1 MSVVYSYAVIIE
13 AALVVQKQFSWG
25 YDSSIKNLL
34 FGSHRVRNFLT
45 HANMRRR
52 KITTDDK
59 KIPEDEE
66 IIRIMKIGQDLI
78 REFGYGPDNIINMDE
93 TAFTYAIGPEFMYVP
108 TDQSRAKNIGISNMK
123 LRITAVVSVFANGQF
138 APLMIIIK
146 HSISSLER
154 PDQSRMTV
162 VRDLYKKDDDF
173 GEKDGWKLILWEK
186 ELTLGGITAVHKC
199 YYIINDDTGEVIT
212 SQYKAWNDTVRMIMW
227 LETVIKPLKEKLG
240 KLLIWFDN
248 CGCHKTALVD
258 DVINSL
264 QIHVACL
271 PPNMTGILQVLDLVV
286 NGPLKAHSRKLRG
299 SRSVACFQEFALRYE
314 VETHKRPEDRIL
326 HVFEPPKPSM
336 LQGITDLF
344 ELFATGFKEPKFQAG
359 IVRSFI
365 STGCLQV
372 HNADNN
378 VVDFVQYTKQKTCG
392 TMKLTPTGTRNDHE
406 RIANIAD
413 SLSEENLEIVHAM
426 NAYLDY
432 DSDDENA
439 MNAILDL

>member
-1 MSVVYSYAVIIE
+1 M
-13 AALVVQKQFSWG
+13 
-25 YDSSIKNLL
+25 
-34 FGSHRVRNFLT
+34 T
-45 HANMRRR
+45 
-52 KITTDDK
+52 K

-66 IIRIMKIGQDLI
+66 IVRIMKIGQDLI
-78 REFGYGPDNIINMDE
+78 REFGYGPDNILNMDE
-93 TAFTYAIGPEFMYVP
+93 TAFTYAIDPEFMYVP
-108 TDQSRAKNIGISNMK
+108 TDQSRAQNIRIPNMK

-162 VRDLYKKDDDF
+162 VRDLYKKDDGF

-186 ELTLGGITAVHKC
+186 ELTIGGITAVHKC

-299 SRSVACFQEFALRYE
+299 SRIVACFQEFAQRYE

-372 HNADNN
+372 HNADNS
-378 VVDFVQYTKQKTCG
+378 VVDFVQFTKQKTSG

-413 SLSEENLEIVHAM
+413 SLSEENFEIVHAM

>member
-1 MSVVYSYAVIIE
+1 
-13 AALVVQKQFSWG
+13 
-25 YDSSIKNLL
+25 
-34 FGSHRVRNFLT
+34 
-45 HANMRRR
+45 
-52 KITTDDK
+52 
-59 KIPEDEE
+59 
-66 IIRIMKIGQDLI
+66 
-78 REFGYGPDNIINMDE
+78 MDE
-93 TAFTYAIGPEFMYVP
+93 TAFTYAIGPEFMFVP
-108 TDQSRAKNIGISNMK
+108 TDQSRAQNIGIPNMK

-138 APLMIIIK
+138 APLMILIK

-162 VRDLYKKDDDF
+162 VRDLYKKDDGF

-186 ELTLGGITAVHKC
+186 ERTIGGNTAVHKC

-248 CGCHKTALVD
+248 CGCHKTASVD

-299 SRSVACFQEFALRYE
+299 FRIVACFQEFAQRYE

-359 IVRSFI
+359 IVRSFV
-365 STGCLQV
+365 STGCL
-372 HNADNN
+372 
-378 VVDFVQYTKQKTCG
+378 
-392 TMKLTPTGTRNDHE
+392 
-406 RIANIAD
+406 
-413 SLSEENLEIVHAM
+413 
-426 NAYLDY
+426 
-432 DSDDENA
+432 
-439 MNAILDL
+439 

>member
-1 MSVVYSYAVIIE
+1 M
-13 AALVVQKQFSWG
+13 
-25 YDSSIKNLL
+25 
-34 FGSHRVRNFLT
+34 T
-45 HANMRRR
+45 
-52 KITTDDK
+52 K

-66 IIRIMKIGQDLI
+66 IVRIMKIGQDLI
-78 REFGYGPDNIINMDE
+78 REFGYGPDNILNMDE
-93 TAFTYAIGPEFMYVP
+93 TAFTYAIDPEFMYVP
-108 TDQSRAKNIGISNMK
+108 TDQSRAQNIRIPNMK

-162 VRDLYKKDDDF
+162 VRDLYKKDDGF
-173 GEKDGWKLILWEK
+173 GEKDGWKLISWEK
-186 ELTLGGITAVHKC
+186 ELTIGGITAVHKC

-212 SQYKAWNDTVRMIMW
+212 SQYKAWNDAVRMIMW

-299 SRSVACFQEFALRYE
+299 SRIVACFQEFARRYE
-314 VETHKRPEDRIL
+314 LETHKRPGDRIL
-326 HVFEPPKPSM
+326 LVFEPPKPSM

-344 ELFATGFKEPKFQAG
+344 ELFATSFKEPKFRAG

-372 HNADNN
+372 YNADKN

-406 RIANIAD
+406 GISNIAD

>member
-1 MSVVYSYAVIIE
+1 
-13 AALVVQKQFSWG
+13 
-25 YDSSIKNLL
+25 
-34 FGSHRVRNFLT
+34 
-45 HANMRRR
+45 MRRR

-59 KIPEDEE
+59 KIPEDDE
-66 IIRIMKIGQDLI
+66 IVRIMKIGQDLI
-78 REFGYGPDNIINMDE
+78 REFGYGPENILNMDE
-93 TAFTYAIGPEFMYVP
+93 TAFTYAIGPEYMYVP
-108 TDQSRAKNIGISNMK
+108 KDQSRAQNIGIPNMK
-123 LRITAVVSVFANGQF
+123 LLITAVVAVFANGQF

-162 VRDLYKKDDDF
+162 VRDLYKKDEGF

-186 ELTLGGITAVHKC
+186 KLTIGGITADHKC
-199 YYIINDDTGEVIT
+199 YYIINKDTGEVIT

-227 LETVIKPLKEKLG
+227 LETIIKPLKEKLG

-299 SRSVACFQEFALRYE
+299 CRIVACFQEFAQRYE
-314 VETHKRPEDRIL
+314 LETHKRPEDREL
-326 HVFEPPKPSM
+326 LVFDPPKPSM

-344 ELFATGFKEPKFQAG
+344 ELFATGFKEPKFQGG

-372 HNADNN
+372 HHTDNN
-378 VVDFVQYTKQKTCG
+378 VIDFVQYTKQKTCG
-392 TMKLTPTGTRNDHE
+392 TMKLTPTGTRNDQRKGVH
-406 RIANIAD
+406 NAD
-413 SLSEENLEIVHAM
+413 CLSEENLEIIHAM

-439 MNAILDL
+439 INAILNL

>member
-34 FGSHRVRNFLT
+34 FGSHWVRNFLT
-45 HANMRRR
+45 RANMRRR

-108 TDQSRAKNIGISNMK
+108 TDQSRAQNIGIPNMK

-162 VRDLYKKDDDF
+162 VRDLYKKDDGF

-186 ELTLGGITAVHKC
+186 ELTIGGITAVHKC

-299 SRSVACFQEFALRYE
+299 SRIVACFQEFAQRYE

-372 HNADNN
+372 HNADNS
-378 VVDFVQYTKQKTCG
+378 VVDFVQFTKQKTCG

-413 SLSEENLEIVHAM
+413 SLSEENFEIVHAM

>member
-1 MSVVYSYAVIIE
+1 
-13 AALVVQKQFSWG
+13 
-25 YDSSIKNLL
+25 
-34 FGSHRVRNFLT
+34 
-45 HANMRRR
+45 
-52 KITTDDK
+52 
-59 KIPEDEE
+59 
-66 IIRIMKIGQDLI
+66 
-78 REFGYGPDNIINMDE
+78 
-93 TAFTYAIGPEFMYVP
+93 
-108 TDQSRAKNIGISNMK
+108 
-123 LRITAVVSVFANGQF
+123 
-138 APLMIIIK
+138 
-146 HSISSLER
+146 
-154 PDQSRMTV
+154 
-162 VRDLYKKDDDF
+162 
-173 GEKDGWKLILWEK
+173 
-186 ELTLGGITAVHKC
+186 
-199 YYIINDDTGEVIT
+199 
-212 SQYKAWNDTVRMIMW
+212 MW

-299 SRSVACFQEFALRYE
+299 SRIVACFQEFARRYE
-314 VETHKRPEDRIL
+314 LETHKRPGDRIL
-326 HVFEPPKPSM
+326 LVFEPPKPSM

-344 ELFATGFKEPKFQAG
+344 ELFATSFKEPKFRAG

-372 HNADNN
+372 YNADKN

-406 RIANIAD
+406 GISNIAD